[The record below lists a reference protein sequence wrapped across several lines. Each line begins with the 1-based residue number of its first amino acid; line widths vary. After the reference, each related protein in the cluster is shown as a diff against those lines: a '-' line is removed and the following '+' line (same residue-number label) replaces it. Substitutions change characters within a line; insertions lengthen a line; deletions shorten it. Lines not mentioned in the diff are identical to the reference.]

1 MSRENKQIEDTI
13 IAEAFIKV
21 RNTLAL
27 LTIVGL
33 SCWIGYLLSAN
44 ESKAYTINQYELKKH
59 RDSLTIEQLFEIDLM
74 QDSVINSMPP
84 VELINFINK

>member
-1 MSRENKQIEDTI
+1 MSRENKQIEDVI

-21 RNTLAL
+21 RNILAL
-27 LTIVGL
+27 FTIVGL

-59 RDSLTIEQLFEIDLM
+59 RDSLTIEQLFEIDEM
-74 QDSVINSMPP
+74 QDSVIETMPP